1 MSIQGF
7 VGYKDQVIKESV
19 PGGGTFEGAFYYPLR
34 YYLGGIGTLR
44 GYPYFS
50 MAGGKVAFARAN
62 FTFPIFNR
70 SSKELAPFIFD
81 KMYGS
86 VFFETGAVGNAAK
99 LSDINFSTK
108 PFLSDWGVELRLQLF
123 QNYQIPMF
131 GFFQV
136 AFPTET
142 TITDRNNPTETIEVD
157 DFRIYFGLTI

>member
-1 MSIQGF
+1 
-7 VGYKDQVIKESV
+7 
-19 PGGGTFEGAFYYPLR
+19 
-34 YYLGGIGTLR
+34 
-44 GYPYFS
+44 